1 MNAAAATL
9 SDSDLDAA
17 FAALADRTR
26 RAILAR
32 LTEGDASVTE
42 LAEPFAMSQ
51 PAISKHLVVLER
63 AGLITRRR
71 DAQRRPCHLEPE
83 RLRAVSEWLGSYRE
97 YWEASFGRLD
107 ELLAELDVPKNPK
120 KEKPRERKKTRDR
133 RRAS

>member
-1 MNAAAATL
+1 
-9 SDSDLDAA
+9 
-17 FAALADRTR
+17 
-26 RAILAR
+26 
-32 LTEGDASVTE
+32 
-42 LAEPFAMSQ
+42 MSQ

-107 ELLAELDVPKNPK
+107 ELLAELDAPKNPK

-133 RRAS
+133 RRAR

>member
-1 MNAAAATL
+1 MKPHGYENESAHL
-9 SDSDLDAA
+9 DST
-17 FAALADRTR
+17 FAALADPTR

-32 LTEGDASVTE
+32 LAIGDSTVME

-83 RLRAVSEWLGSYRE
+83 RLRAVSDWLGSYRE

-107 ELLAELDVPKNPK
+107 ELLAELDAAKHPTHPK
-120 KEKPRERKKTRDR
+120 
-133 RRAS
+133 